1 MIKCNVTIVGRVFRA
16 PEIKNDREGNPF
28 VTFGISTE
36 LKDNE
41 EKRDIDISVA
51 CDGEDNH
58 VLSLS
63 TGDRVKVKGIL
74 TFRKREDVL
83 FFNLSAKEV
92 KKDVKEKDRIE
103 GEMTFRGTLGGKEI
117 QEKQGKKGAYRVFDA
132 YSAEK
137 VSEDNY
143 AYIWVHFVDFSAER
157 PECLVPKAGI
167 NAEGALEVTLFND
180 RLDIGCRVS
189 SLSGWEKQSSNQQ

>member
-28 VTFGISTE
+28 VTFGVSSE
-36 LKDNE
+36 LKDNGE
-41 EKRDIDISVA
+41 TRDIDISVA
-51 CDGEDNH
+51 SDGEDD
-58 VLSLS
+58 VILGLSV
-63 TGDRVKVKGIL
+63 GDRVKVKGVL
-74 TFRKREDVL
+74 TFRKREDVV
-83 FFNLSAKEV
+83 FFNLSASEV
-92 KKDVKEKDRIE
+92 DKTKDKDRIE
-103 GEMTFRGTLGGKEI
+103 GTMTFRGTLGGKEV

-137 VSEDNY
+137 VAEDKFS
-143 AYIWVHFVDFSAER
+143 YIWVHFVDFSEER

-167 NAEGALEVTLFND
+167 NAEGALEMNLFND

-189 SLSGWEKQSSNQQ
+189 SISGWEKQSNNQ

>member
-1 MIKCNVTIVGRVFRA
+1 MIKCNVTIIGRVFRA

-28 VTFGISTE
+28 VTFGVSCE
-36 LKDNE
+36 LKDNGE
-41 EKRDIDISVA
+41 TRDIDISVA
-51 CDGEDNH
+51 CDGEDED

-63 TGDRVKVKGIL
+63 SGDRVKVKGVL
-74 TFRKREDVL
+74 TFRKREDIV
-83 FFNLSAKEV
+83 FFNLSASKV
-92 KKDVKEKDRIE
+92 SKTKEKDKIE
-103 GEMTFRGTLGGKEI
+103 GTMNFRGTLGGKEI

-137 VSEDNY
+137 VAEDKFS
-143 AYIWVHFVDFSAER
+143 YIWVHFVDFSEER

-167 NAEGALEVTLFND
+167 NAEGALELNLFND

-189 SLSGWEKQSSNQQ
+189 SISGWEKQFNNQ

>member
-1 MIKCNVTIVGRVFRA
+1 MIKCNVTIVGRVFRV

-36 LKDNE
+36 LKDDE

-51 CDGEDNH
+51 CDGEDDH
-58 VLSLS
+58 VLGLS

-137 VSEDNY
+137 VAEDKFS
-143 AYIWVHFVDFSAER
+143 YIWVHFVDFSEVR

-167 NAEGALEVTLFND
+167 NAEGALEMNLFNN

-189 SLSGWEKQSSNQQ
+189 SLSGWEKQSNNQ

>member
-36 LKDNE
+36 LKDNGE
-41 EKRDIDISVA
+41 TQEIDISVA
-51 CDGEDNH
+51 SDGEDDTALG
-58 VLSLS
+58 LSI
-63 TGDRVKVKGIL
+63 GDRVRVKGVL
-74 TFRKREDVL
+74 TFRKRDDVL
-83 FFNLSAKEV
+83 FFNLSADEV
-92 KKDVKEKDRIE
+92 KMTKEKDRIE

-117 QEKQGKKGAYRVFDA
+117 PEKQGKKGAYRVFDA

-137 VSEDNY
+137 VAEDKFS
-143 AYIWVHFVDFSAER
+143 YIWVHFVDFSEER

-167 NAEGALEVTLFND
+167 HAVGDLELTLFND
-180 RLDIGCRVS
+180 RIDIGCRVK
-189 SLSGWEKQSSNQQ
+189 SLSGWEKQSPNQ

>member
-16 PEIKNDREGNPF
+16 PEIKNDKEGNPF

-36 LKDNE
+36 VKDNGE
-41 EKRDIDISVA
+41 TKEIDISVA
-51 CDGEDNH
+51 CDGEDDQ

-63 TGDRVKVKGIL
+63 SGDRVKVKGVL
-74 TFRKREDVL
+74 TFRKREDVV
-83 FFNLSAKEV
+83 FFNLSAGEV
-92 KKDVKEKDRIE
+92 DKTKEKDKVE
-103 GEMTFRGTLGGKEI
+103 GTMTFRGTLGSKEI

-137 VSEDNY
+137 IAEDLFS
-143 AYIWVHFVDFSAER
+143 YIWVHFVDFSEER

-167 NAEGALEVTLFND
+167 NSEGALELNLFND
-180 RLDIGCRVS
+180 RLDIGCRVK
-189 SLSGWEKQSSNQQ
+189 SLSEWEKQYNNQ

>member
-28 VTFGISTE
+28 VTFGISSE
-36 LKDNE
+36 LKDNGE
-41 EKRDIDISVA
+41 TRDIDISVA
-51 CDGEDNH
+51 CDGEDD
-58 VLSLS
+58 VILGLSV
-63 TGDRVKVKGIL
+63 GDRVKIKGML
-74 TFRKREDVL
+74 TFRKREDVV
-83 FFNLSAKEV
+83 FFNLSASGVDKT
-92 KKDVKEKDRIE
+92 KEKDRIE
-103 GEMTFRGTLGGKEI
+103 GTMTFRGTLGGKEI

-137 VSEDNY
+137 VAEDKFS
-143 AYIWVHFVDFSAER
+143 YIWVHFVDFSEDR

-167 NAEGALEVTLFND
+167 NAEGALEMNLFND

-189 SLSGWEKQSSNQQ
+189 SISGWEKQSNNQ